1 MIKKLILV
9 AFASTAFALGACAS
23 DGGASNDA
31 FAKQVADAKADIKAL
46 KADEAL
52 WRDTEKFLKEA
63 EEAQAAGDSEKANKM
78 LKKVQ
83 FEIEAAG
90 KQFESQKG
98 AGPTY

>member
-31 FAKQVADAKADIKAL
+31 FAKQVADAKSSIKEL

-52 WRDTEKFLKEA
+52 WRDTEKFLKQA

-83 FEIEAAG
+83 FEIDAAR
-90 KQFESQKG
+90 KQFESQKD